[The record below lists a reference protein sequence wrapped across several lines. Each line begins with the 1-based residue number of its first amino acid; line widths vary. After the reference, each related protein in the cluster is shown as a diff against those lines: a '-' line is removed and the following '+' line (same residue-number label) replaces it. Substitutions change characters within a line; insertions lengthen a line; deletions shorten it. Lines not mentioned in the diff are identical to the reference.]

1 MSRRLFCVR
10 RSAKL
15 TFDGSVGK
23 SRNKK
28 VFGKREKRER
38 KRIKE
43 KVKIRERAISNGQ
56 RKERDIKTFLEREEI
71 RMRDRQR
78 IGKSKQID

>member
-1 MSRRLFCVR
+1 
-10 RSAKL
+10 L

-38 KRIKE
+38 KIMKE
-43 KVKIRERAISNGQ
+43 TVKKERGPFQMDRER
-56 RKERDIKTFLEREEI
+56 KEI
-71 RMRDRQR
+71 
-78 IGKSKQID
+78 